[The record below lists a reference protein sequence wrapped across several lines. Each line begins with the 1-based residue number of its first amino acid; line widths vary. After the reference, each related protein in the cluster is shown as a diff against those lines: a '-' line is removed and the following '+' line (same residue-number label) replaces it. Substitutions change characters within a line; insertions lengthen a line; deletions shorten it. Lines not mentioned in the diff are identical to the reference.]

1 MGTDPFFLP
10 REGVRSGR
18 HHGVR
23 RPQARRACWPRCGR
37 RGVRGAS
44 RDRVLLRSG
53 GSKSSP
59 TKATSTRPPL
69 TKWRRSLASALA
81 RTLPLE
87 PTVGGF
93 VVFCARQ
100 PGHDSTA
107 SLAPANC
114 ARPWSRVGTA
124 RHRSQLREG
133 ELIPSMRGMII
144 FGINQSRNS
153 MHWCFSIILSFIIH
167 VPALFCAQTPAFSRL
182 PFWLGCR
189 RGSTCCGSQVAERLT
204 HSFPPRRARRRNDTD
219 RGLGFHEGR
228 LGRAMRPHTRVAR
241 SSPRSSRRTEPR
253 GFGIVAFPGAYG
265 YGRL

>member
-1 MGTDPFFLP
+1 M
-10 REGVRSGR
+10 
-18 HHGVR
+18 
-23 RPQARRACWPRCGR
+23 
-37 RGVRGAS
+37 RGAS

-59 TKATSTRPPL
+59 TTATSTRPPL
-69 TKWRRSLASALA
+69 TKWRRSPASALP

-124 RHRSQLREG
+124 RHQSQLREG

-144 FGINQSRNS
+144 FGINQSRNGT
-153 MHWCFSIILSFIIH
+153 HWYFSILSFTG
-167 VPALFCAQTPAFSRL
+167 VAALFRAQTPAFVRS
-182 PFWLGCR
+182 PFWLGRR
-189 RGSTCCGSQVAERLT
+189 RGRMHLLRLAGSRKVYALI
-204 HSFPPRRARRRNDTD
+204 PPAA
-219 RGLGFHEGR
+219 GE
-228 LGRAMRPHTRVAR
+228 AA
-241 SSPRSSRRTEPR
+241 
-253 GFGIVAFPGAYG
+253 
-265 YGRL
+265 